1 MVLFGVPGFAA
12 VSVWCSVSVV
22 VVVFGLAVSGA
33 ALLILL
39 LWFCLVFLVLL
50 QFLFGV
56 PAVSD
61 SVLPV
66 VEVDAFSVVVWF

>member
-1 MVLFGVPGFAA
+1 MF
-12 VSVWCSVSVV
+12 
-22 VVVFGLAVSGA
+22 
-33 ALLILL
+33 LL

-56 PAVSD
+56 PAVAD

-66 VEVDAFSVVVWF
+66 VEVDAISVVVWF